1 GMGHLLVREIH
12 QVVKDKREGKIERL
26 CNKKIPVPA
35 HLCRCQELGNLALL
49 MLLVLMCIYEP
60 IWWCVG
66 DMYGNYPGAGLF
78 TTMCPAAT
86 VLKDTYVVLAC
97 AAMIL
102 YCILILDLSIVSMRI
117 SAFVLVC
124 GRVFEEVALF
134 LGAASFFILTFALG
148 ICTLN
153 NQSARFA

>member
-1 GMGHLLVREIH
+1 MRGRSFYKFRGLSIFFKYFFVFFEVRFFFI
-12 QVVKDKREGKIERL
+12 QPPARL

-124 GRVFEEVALF
+124 GRVFEEVRSLSTFDFF
-134 LGAASFFILTFALG
+134 LGGIL
-148 ICTLN
+148 I
-153 NQSARFA
+153 S